1 MNLFVSLLA
10 CASTSTPVTLERVAQ
25 PTPDQPDIVLLVT
38 SGLRADPAG
47 TDGAEAEFA
56 AGLGLDARRYTNAYA
71 QSASAFVSTGSLMT
85 GRYATSLPLCG
96 LFTTG
101 VDGVMS
107 AHVQPNAVQDRAWCA
122 QLPHGTH
129 TLPEVLGIYGYETAL
144 LSVGLTGIELVAP
157 GFGTVVAIPEAPT
170 GGTDWTAL
178 SAAATGWWSEHT
190 NAPRLLV
197 VQTSDLQVVQRPE
210 LMAAMGIGLAHE
222 AAEAIGEAKLAAT
235 DAGLTESVYRR
246 EAKIVGARFG
256 ELAAS
261 LGSARARWV
270 VATST
275 NGMSLL
281 EPGGFADMAVP
292 AFTTSYSLDR
302 IVHVPLLVSGPA
314 MRGGTDER
322 IVQLTDLLPT
332 FAEVGHAVAPADAIG
347 RSLLAP
353 EGDGYAYSEFG
364 DTLLL
369 REGAYVLVFRGFLH
383 HGTMIDPQ
391 LDERMTDVRARDDP
405 KFFTMHEITR
415 DPWQTENLRFRDA
428 ERFHTLMEHMV
439 RIRKGVAA
447 PPADTWS
454 DPHRLWE
461 VRMARSQGY
470 W

>member
-1 MNLFVSLLA
+1 MNLVLVLFS
-10 CASTSTPVTLERVAQ
+10 CASQPAPEVLVRLAE
-25 PTPDQPDIVLLVT
+25 PTPDQPDILLMLT

-47 TDGAEAEFA
+47 QSGAEAAFA
-56 AGLGLDARRYTNAYA
+56 AGLEIDPRRYTNAYS
-71 QSASAFVSTGSLMT
+71 QSASAFVSMGSLMT

-101 VDGVMS
+101 VDGVAS
-107 AHVQPNAVQDRAWCA
+107 AHVQPNAVKDRAWCA
-122 QLPHGTH
+122 QLPKGTR
-129 TLPEVLGIYGYETAL
+129 TLPEVLGLYGYETAL
-144 LSVGLTGIELVAP
+144 FAVGLAGIELVAP
-157 GFGTVVAIPEAPT
+157 GFGTVAEIPETAA
-170 GGTDWTAL
+170 GGTDWAAL
-178 SAAATGWWSEHT
+178 AGAATGWWGEHA
-190 NAPRLLV
+190 NSPRLLV

-210 LMAAMGIGLAHE
+210 LMAAMGIGLANK
-222 AAEAIGEAKLAAT
+222 AAEAIGDAKLAAT
-235 DAGLTESVYRR
+235 DAARTEAVYRE
-246 EAKIVGARFG
+246 EAKVVGARFG

-261 LGSARARWV
+261 LVGARPRWV

-292 AFTTSYSLDR
+292 AFTASYSLDR
-302 IVHVPLLVSGPA
+302 IVHVPLLVSGPG

-332 FAEVGHAVAPADAIG
+332 FAEVGRAVAPANATG

-353 EGDGYAYSEFG
+353 GGGGYAYSEFG

-369 REGAYVLVFRGFLH
+369 REGAYVVVFRGFLH

-391 LDERMTDVRARDDP
+391 LDERMTDRRARDDP

-447 PPADTWS
+447 PPSDTWS

>member
-1 MNLFVSLLA
+1 MNLLVGLLA
-10 CASTSTPVTLERVAQ
+10 CASESARPLVERVAQ
-25 PTPDQPDIVLLVT
+25 PTPDQPDIVLLMT

-47 TDGAEAEFA
+47 KGGAEAEFA

-71 QSASAFVSTGSLMT
+71 QSASAFVSVGSLMT

-122 QLPHGTH
+122 ELPKGTR

-144 LSVGLTGIELVAP
+144 MTVGLTGIELVAP
-157 GFGTVVAIPEAPT
+157 GFGTTYTVPEAAT
-170 GGTDWTAL
+170 GGTDWGAL
-178 SAAATGWWSEHT
+178 SAAATRWWGEHAE
-190 NAPRLLV
+190 APKLLV

-235 DAGLTESVYRR
+235 DAGRADAVYRQ
-246 EAKIVGARFG
+246 EARVVGAQFG
-256 ELAAS
+256 ALAAS
-261 LGSARARWV
+261 LSSSRRRWV

-292 AFTTSYSLDR
+292 AFTASYSLDR
-302 IVHVPLLVSGPA
+302 IVHVPLLVSGPDIQPGSDD
-314 MRGGTDER
+314 RV
-322 IVQLTDLLPT
+322 VQLTDLLPT
-332 FAEVGHAVAPADAIG
+332 FAEVGHAVPPADALG
-347 RSLLAP
+347 RSLLAA

-369 REGAYVLVFRGFLH
+369 REGSYVLVFRGFLH

-391 LDERMTDVRARDDP
+391 LDERMTDLRARDDP

-428 ERFHTLMEHMV
+428 ARFEALKAHMV
-439 RIRKGVAA
+439 RIRTGVAA
-447 PPADTWS
+447 PPADTWA